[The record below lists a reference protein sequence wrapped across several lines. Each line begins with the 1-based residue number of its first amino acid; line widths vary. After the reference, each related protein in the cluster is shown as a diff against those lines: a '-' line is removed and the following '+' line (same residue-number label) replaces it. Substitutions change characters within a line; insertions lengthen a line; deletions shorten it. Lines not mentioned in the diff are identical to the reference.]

1 MKTGA
6 KIAISAVALCWVAI
20 AALAASWVIHHARR
34 PGKLGQSMEVRLV
47 AINGG
52 LFAYGTASGF
62 DVFQESVMRTYV
74 ESGQAPAGWKW
85 LPVANGVEQEITGD
99 APVGSESEYIS
110 RVSEGRMFLLVADRQ
125 DMMLGHDNKTRPW
138 GVEVADV
145 KSENDVPV
153 VEILLDRAGGDLMED
168 FTQKYVHHRTAM
180 VIDGEICDLAMIQ
193 SPVRSAFEIRLPRG
207 QQSEA
212 RILRDALM
220 K

>member
-1 MKTGA
+1 
-6 KIAISAVALCWVAI
+6 
-20 AALAASWVIHHARR
+20 
-34 PGKLGQSMEVRLV
+34 
-47 AINGG
+47 
-52 LFAYGTASGF
+52 
-62 DVFQESVMRTYV
+62 MRTYV